1 MPPLIL
7 PSTALRKHMRRAMT
21 HVLRGGIVIIQ
32 RHNETIAVIMP
43 SNGEGAVGRP
53 SKVVTVSELR
63 QNLRKMLDHILRGG
77 CLVIERHKEAIGLM
91 IPTTDDET
99 GKWFT

>member
-1 MPPLIL
+1 MSPLIL
-7 PSTALRKHMRRAMT
+7 PSTTLRKHMRRAMT

-32 RHNETIAVIMP
+32 RHSETIAVIMP
-43 SNGEGAVGRP
+43 SNGEGAVGRS

-77 CLVIERHKEAIGLM
+77 SLVIQRHKEPIGLM